1 MSCVIGNDGNIIDLS
16 LLHKCREDKEW
27 SYHYSRMIEFRHL
40 ERMLRQICFEEYER
54 LSLREEE
61 LGVGND

>member
-1 MSCVIGNDGNIIDLS
+1 MSIVIGQDGNILS
-16 LLHKCREDKEW
+16 PTLFFKCREDKEW

-40 ERMLRQICFEEYER
+40 ERMLRQICFEEYEQ

>member
-1 MSCVIGNDGNIIDLS
+1 MSCVIGNDGNIIDFS

-61 LGVGND
+61 LGVGEW